1 MTDNENKPNQDF
13 KTSNGKTVFK
23 KSTVKFLEI
32 LIAVVICAVVL
43 VVFLSDFNL
52 FDKQETATTTLETFG
67 DYVNNLEAKLANT
80 ISNIEGVGKATVAI
94 TFESGIEKSY
104 AYETITET
112 SNGLTTEELI
122 LYKGEP
128 VVLKEIMP
136 EIKGVVVVAKGASNA
151 VVRLNIVRTVQ
162 ILLGVTYDKIEV
174 FTFKT

>member
-1 MTDNENKPNQDF
+1 MNDNI
-13 KTSNGKTVFK
+13 KTSDSDLKPSYGKSVFK
-23 KSTVKFLEI
+23 KNSVKFLEI
-32 LIAVVICAVVL
+32 LAVVVICAVVL
-43 VVFLSDFNL
+43 VVFLSDFDL
-52 FDKQETATTTLETFG
+52 FSKQETTAAEVETFG
-67 DYVNNLEAKLANT
+67 EYINNLETKLANT

-94 TFESGIEKSY
+94 TFESGIEKTY
-104 AYETITET
+104 AYETISET

-136 EIKGVVVVAKGASNA
+136 VIKGVVVVAKGASNA
-151 VVRLNIVRTVQ
+151 VVRLNIIRTVQ